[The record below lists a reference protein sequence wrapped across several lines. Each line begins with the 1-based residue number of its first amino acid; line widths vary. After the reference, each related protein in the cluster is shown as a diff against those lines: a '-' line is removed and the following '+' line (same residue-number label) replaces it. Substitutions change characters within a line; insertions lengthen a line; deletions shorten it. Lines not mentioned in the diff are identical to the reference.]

1 VAKLLIK
8 KFLFEL
14 KRIGKLKKEEK
25 VLFL

>member
-8 KFLFEL
+8 QFLFEL